1 MDIFERY
8 MDSSVK
14 YEPRREGDGN
24 ILLSYITQLMYPWK
38 RWCWLG
44 GGGCF
49 DPLSVCMCNNGIIWY
64 HSSLIMKIKM

>member
-1 MDIFERY
+1 MDIFDRY

-14 YEPRREGDGN
+14 YEPRRGDGN
-24 ILLSYITQLMYPWK
+24 VLLSYYTINVSMQAVMLM
-38 RWCWLG
+38 G

>member
-24 ILLSYITQLMYPWK
+24 VLLSYYTINVSMQAVMLM
-38 RWCWLG
+38 G
-44 GGGCF
+44 GGGVF
-49 DPLSVCMCNNGIIWY
+49 WSFKCMY
-64 HSSLIMKIKM
+64 V

>member
-14 YEPRREGDGN
+14 YEPRRGDGN
-24 ILLSYITQLMYPWK
+24 VLLSYYTINVSMKAVMLM
-38 RWCWLG
+38 
-44 GGGCF
+44 GGCF
-49 DPLSVCMCNNGIIWY
+49 GPLSVCMCNNGIIWY